1 MARGRRIQRGAAAAL
16 VNLPKVAVRPILELS
31 KRLFLALLLLLASTF
46 IVWLDRAS
54 YIDNVRG
61 DGVSFVDAIYYST
74 VALTTTGYGDI
85 TPSADHAR
93 LMNAMIV
100 TPMRVGFLVLLV
112 GTTLAVLANEGTR
125 TIRDMQWRQTMRNH
139 VVVIGYGTKGRSVI
153 NTLRRH
159 GERSDKIVV
168 IDNNDVS
175 VNEAN
180 LDGLAAFLGDA
191 TQRELLRRAEIS
203 KARKVI
209 ICLSR
214 DDSAILTTLTVRQ
227 LNPGADIVV
236 SVREKENVPLVR
248 QSGATSVVTSSDTVG
263 RLMGLSAVGPELGSI
278 IQDLLTAGTGLEVSQ
293 RQAAPQ
299 EVGQAPGSL
308 LHERVIGI
316 IRGGTLRRFYD
327 STASRIETGDQLI
340 VVRRAQNS
348 DVLIDIDS
356 DD

>member
-1 MARGRRIQRGAAAAL
+1 MPARKLVQRGYATSM
-16 VNLPKVAVRPILELS
+16 VSLPRRDLHPLRELAKRFILACVLLS
-31 KRLFLALLLLLASTF
+31 VST
-46 IVWLDRAS
+46 ITVWLDRDA
-54 YIDNVRG
+54 YVDNVRN
-61 DGVSFVDAIYYST
+61 DGVSFIDALYYST
-74 VALTTTGYGDI
+74 VTMTTTGYGDI
-85 TPSADHAR
+85 TPLAPHAR
-93 LMNAMIV
+93 LLNAILI
-100 TPMRVGFLVLLV
+100 TPMRIGFLVVLV
-112 GTTLAVLANEGTR
+112 GTTIAVLANQGNR
-125 TIRDMQWRQTMRNH
+125 IIRDLQWRRAMRNH
-139 VVVIGYGTKGRSVI
+139 VVVIGYGTKGRSAV

-159 GERSDKIVV
+159 GEKDARIVV
-168 IDNNDVS
+168 IDNNDVA

-203 KARKVI
+203 KARKII

-227 LNPGADIVV
+227 LNPSAAIVV
-236 SVREKENVPLVR
+236 SVREQENVPLLR

-293 RQAAPQ
+293 RQAAAH
-299 EVGQAPGSL
+299 EVGQTPSSL
-308 LHERVIGI
+308 HNERVIGI

-340 VVRRAQNS
+340 VVRRAERAETDLDRLS
-348 DVLIDIDS
+348 
-356 DD
+356 